1 MRFVATEHASE
12 DARLGKD
19 VFGGR
24 GGTVPLLRAGVVLE
38 TRYRRALIDAG
49 ITRVL
54 VADAE
59 SDGITV
65 MSPLSESRRMD
76 AATRL
81 MPLLEL
87 TQNLLARGERFSFD
101 AVATAS
107 EVASI
112 VAHEVLE
119 SRDDVVSFSDGFGP
133 DGYPVQH
140 PIDVT
145 VLGLLIARKLFAENG
160 RAAAGGVRTTLG
172 LDDAMRRLSL
182 RLILHDLGAAGGAD
196 GMRLVDGSLEE
207 DPWEVL
213 TSHTQKGHE
222 ALPWSLV
229 SAHAS
234 AAVRCHHEHW
244 DGTGPQGL
252 VGEQIP
258 QFARIAAVADT
269 HEALT
274 SARAGHLPEPSHA
287 TVEAIARASGTRDV
301 TIRGNA
307 IHLTPLEFRLLA
319 ALTEHA
325 GQVLSREQLL
335 DLVWGSTYDV
345 TDDQVKTYIGYLRR
359 KIGDDAVD
367 SQLIETVRGFGYR
380 YRRQT

>member
-1 MRFVATEHASE
+1 M
-12 DARLGKD
+12 
-19 VFGGR
+19 
-24 GGTVPLLRAGVVLE
+24 
-38 TRYRRALIDAG
+38 
-49 ITRVL
+49 
-54 VADAE
+54 
-59 SDGITV
+59 
-65 MSPLSESRRMD
+65 
-76 AATRL
+76 
-81 MPLLEL
+81 
-87 TQNLLARGERFSFD
+87 
-101 AVATAS
+101 
-107 EVASI
+107 
-112 VAHEVLE
+112 
-119 SRDDVVSFSDGFGP
+119 
-133 DGYPVQH
+133 
-140 PIDVT
+140 
-145 VLGLLIARKLFAENG
+145 
-160 RAAAGGVRTTLG
+160 
-172 LDDAMRRLSL
+172 
-182 RLILHDLGAAGGAD
+182 
-196 GMRLVDGSLEE
+196 
-207 DPWEVL
+207 L
-213 TSHTQKGHE
+213 TSHTQKGYE

-269 HEALT
+269 YDALT
-274 SARAGHLPEPSHA
+274 SARAGHVPEPSHA

-345 TDDQVKTYIGYLRR
+345 TDDQVKTYIGYLPR

>member
-140 PIDVT
+140 PIEVT
-145 VLGLLIARKLFAENG
+145 VLG
-160 RAAAGGVRTTLG
+160 
-172 LDDAMRRLSL
+172 
-182 RLILHDLGAAGGAD
+182 
-196 GMRLVDGSLEE
+196 
-207 DPWEVL
+207 
-213 TSHTQKGHE
+213 
-222 ALPWSLV
+222 
-229 SAHAS
+229 
-234 AAVRCHHEHW
+234 C
-244 DGTGPQGL
+244 
-252 VGEQIP
+252 
-258 QFARIAAVADT
+258 
-269 HEALT
+269 
-274 SARAGHLPEPSHA
+274 
-287 TVEAIARASGTRDV
+287 
-301 TIRGNA
+301 
-307 IHLTPLEFRLLA
+307 
-319 ALTEHA
+319 
-325 GQVLSREQLL
+325 
-335 DLVWGSTYDV
+335 
-345 TDDQVKTYIGYLRR
+345 
-359 KIGDDAVD
+359 
-367 SQLIETVRGFGYR
+367 
-380 YRRQT
+380 

>member
-1 MRFVATEHASE
+1 MRFVATDRASE
-12 DARLGKD
+12 DARLAKD

-65 MSPLSESRRMD
+65 TPPLSEDRRWQ

-81 MPLLEL
+81 APLLEL
-87 TQNLLARGERFSFD
+87 TQNLLARGDRFTFD

-107 EVASI
+107 EVASL

-119 SRDDVVSFSDGFGP
+119 SRDEVVSFADGFGP

-145 VLGLLIARKLFAENG
+145 VLGLLIARRLFAENG
-160 RAAAGGVRTTLG
+160 RAAAGGIRTTLG
-172 LDDAMRRLSL
+172 MDDSLRRLSL
-182 RLILHDLGAAGGAD
+182 GLLLHDLGVSDGPD
-196 GMRLVDGSLEE
+196 GMRLVDGALQE

-213 TSHTQKGHE
+213 NAHTQLGHE
-222 ALPWSLV
+222 SLPWSLV

-269 HEALT
+269 YDALT
-274 SARAGHLPEPSHA
+274 SSRSGHAPEPSHA
-287 TVEAIARASGTRDV
+287 AVEAIARAAGTLFDPEVVKVFLTIVAPFPPGTEV
-301 TIRGNA
+301 TLSDGSAGVVTEVLPEALHR
-307 IHLTPLEFRLLA
+307 PVVRLLRDPAGARVEPIEIAVGGGHPELTVA
-319 ALTEHA
+319 AA
-325 GQVLSREQLL
+325 
-335 DLVWGSTYDV
+335 
-345 TDDQVKTYIGYLRR
+345 
-359 KIGDDAVD
+359 A
-367 SQLIETVRGFGYR
+367 
-380 YRRQT
+380 